1 MEWVCASY
9 SSIGDPEKLGSSHSF
24 TQFVIGVAPHSA
36 CDFGTLHILDLLL
49 LVMLPLIQRLL
60 IFLFVQTLTSPIL
73 AQEGL
78 RKPDDRA
85 GRQIHFNFPILNRLF
100 GRGHNDDDEQ
110 EDSDR

>member
-1 MEWVCASY
+1 MLVTLARSTY
-9 SSIGDPEKLGSSHSF
+9 LTGD
-24 TQFVIGVAPHSA
+24 QV
-36 CDFGTLHILDLLL
+36 L
-49 LVMLPLIQRLL
+49 LVMLPSIQHLFIL
-60 IFLFVQTLTSPIL
+60 LFVKTLTSPIL

-100 GRGHNDDDEQ
+100 GHGHSDDDDQ

>member
-1 MEWVCASY
+1 MIV
-9 SSIGDPEKLGSSHSF
+9 
-24 TQFVIGVAPHSA
+24 VAHSA

-49 LVMLPLIQRLL
+49 LVMMPLIQRLFIL
-60 IFLFVQTLTSPIL
+60 LFVKTLTSPIL

-100 GRGHNDDDEQ
+100 GRGHSDDDEQ